1 MLCIPTIF
9 VSYNG
14 ESLDKK
20 EPLLKSIEAVSKAST
35 RIVNLFG
42 DSKVTYCTP
51 VVGLEQEYFLVDRKY
66 YDARSDLNLCGRTL
80 FGAPATKG
88 QELGDHY
95 FGSIPTRVSAF
106 MYTDDELIDIINKNF
121 DFSVSNIIKEL
132 DLRKPIYTKTTNY
145 GHFGKPYLPW
155 EQVHKL
161 KLK

>member
-1 MLCIPTIF
+1 
-9 VSYNG
+9 
-14 ESLDKK
+14 
-20 EPLLKSIEAVSKAST
+20 
-35 RIVNLFG
+35 
-42 DSKVTYCTP
+42 
-51 VVGLEQEYFLVDRKY
+51 
-66 YDARSDLNLCGRTL
+66 
-80 FGAPATKG
+80 
-88 QELGDHY
+88 
-95 FGSIPTRVSAF
+95 